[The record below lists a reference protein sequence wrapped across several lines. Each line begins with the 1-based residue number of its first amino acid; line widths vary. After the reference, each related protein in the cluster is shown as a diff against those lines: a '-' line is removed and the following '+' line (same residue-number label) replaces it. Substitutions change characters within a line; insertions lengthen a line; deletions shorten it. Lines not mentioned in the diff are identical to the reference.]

1 MSSNQATPATRE
13 LMLFRCDGRE
23 FCLDIMQ
30 VRDIR
35 GWTPA
40 TPLPHAPDYMHGV
53 INLRGQVLPIVD
65 MSMRLGCARTEP
77 TDKHVIIVAQ
87 TEDRIAGL
95 LVEAVSDVMTV
106 TPDQIQPTPDLASA
120 LAKSYVQGVLAIEG
134 RMICML
140 ALDQILPP
148 RSELAA

>member
-1 MSSNQATPATRE
+1 MSSNQATQASRE

-53 INLRGQVLPIVD
+53 INLRGQVLPIID
-65 MSMRLGCARTEP
+65 MSTRLGCARTNP

-87 TEDRIAGL
+87 TGDRIAGL

-106 TPDQIQPTPDLASA
+106 TSDQIQPTPDLAST

-148 RSELAA
+148 SAELDA